1 MAGTDDQVE
10 RFLQAMAE
18 ELAIPESRYEQA
30 ERSYRSLGDWFHRP
44 ESTVRNFDPT
54 VYVQGSFRLGT
65 AIRPIND
72 SEEYDVD
79 SVCELKKLAKGDL
92 TQFDLKQLL
101 GFEIKAYHDAKG
113 MTKPVEEGRRCWV
126 LSYADGAQF
135 HMDIVPALPNGM
147 EQRLLLERAHFDVR
161 WADTAIAITDREVPT
176 YRQKTYDWPRSNPK
190 GYGEWFKSRMAVV
203 LARRKREL
211 VESLRQRGVTASV
224 EQLPDF
230 RVRTPLQAAVMILKR
245 HRDNMFAQEAD
256 LKPISVI
263 ITTLSGH
270 AYGQED
276 TIAGALFSILNGMDR
291 YIQHDGSKFIIPNP
305 TDPFE
310 NFADKWEKNP
320 RKAEAFFR
328 WLNQAREDF
337 GRAARAATLQGM
349 NEAVSARMGAAL
361 SDRAT
366 RRIGGGSGLLRAASV
381 APIAPVAAIPSFGNA
396 ARVPTTPKGFA

>member
-30 ERSYRSLGDWFHRP
+30 ERSYKSLGDWFHRP

-54 VYVQGSFRLGT
+54 AYVQGSFRLGT

-101 GFEIKAYHDAKG
+101 GYEIKAYHDAKG

-270 AYGQED
+270 AYVQED

-310 NFADKWEKNP
+310 NFADKWEKEP
-320 RKAEAFFR
+320 A
-328 WLNQAREDF
+328 Q
-337 GRAARAATLQGM
+337 GRGLLPMAQPSTGRLRSRCPCRDVAGYERGGVGPYGRSIVGSGHAPHRRRRRAPEGG
-349 NEAVSARMGAAL
+349 V
-361 SDRAT
+361 
-366 RRIGGGSGLLRAASV
+366 GGSHRAGRSDSV
-381 APIAPVAAIPSFGNA
+381 FGNA

>member
-10 RFLQAMAE
+10 KFLQAMAE
-18 ELAIPESRYEQA
+18 ELAIPDSRYEQA
-30 ERSYRSLGDWFHRP
+30 ETSYKSLGDWFHRP

-101 GFEIKAYHDAKG
+101 GHEIKAYHAAKG
-113 MTKPVEEGRRCWV
+113 MTKPVEEGRRCWI

-147 EQRLLLERAHFDVR
+147 EQRLLLERAHFDAR

-176 YRQKTYDWPRSNPK
+176 YTQKTYDWPRSNPK

-203 LARRKREL
+203 LARRKRDL
-211 VESLRQRGVTASV
+211 VESLRRRGVTASV

-245 HRDNMFAQEAD
+245 HRDNMFAREAD

-276 TIAGALFSILNGMDR
+276 TIAGALFSILGGMDR
-291 YIQHDGSKFIIPNP
+291 YIQHDGFKYIIPNP

-328 WLNQAREDF
+328 WLEQAREDF

-349 NEAVSARMGAAL
+349 NEAVSARMGTAL
-361 SDRAT
+361 SDRAV
-366 RRIGGGSGLLRAASV
+366 RRIGGGGALLRAASV
-381 APIAPVAAIPSFGNA
+381 APVAPVAAIPSFGNA